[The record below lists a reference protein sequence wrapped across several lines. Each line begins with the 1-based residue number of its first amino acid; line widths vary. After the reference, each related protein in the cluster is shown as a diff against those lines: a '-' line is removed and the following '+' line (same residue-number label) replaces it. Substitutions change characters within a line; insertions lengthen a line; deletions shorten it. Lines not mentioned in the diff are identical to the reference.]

1 MTEKTKKYLSDIL
14 IAIALIRDFTVDISD
29 FNIYDNDRKTQSAVE
44 RQLVIIGEALNKLKS
59 IESEIT
65 IENDKQ
71 IIGLFWA
78 EQSAPRILQI
88 GQQTV
93 ACHVSK
99 RDQSLLTALA
109 HHTQDTFVQRNVQGF
124 EFDQF

>member
-71 IIGLFWA
+71 IIGFRNRLVHAYDNIDNSIVWA
-78 EQSAPRILQI
+78 IINRHLQKLEEEI
-88 GQQTV
+88 KN
-93 ACHVSK
+93 A
-99 RDQSLLTALA
+99 
-109 HHTQDTFVQRNVQGF
+109 
-124 EFDQF
+124 